1 MGDVDF
7 EEAKKRASW
16 ITPVPGGNFLEF
28 RNLEILNYC
37 SQCML
42 IFKMLDSMFEA
53 LHLSI

>member
-7 EEAKKRASW
+7 EEAKKMASW
-16 ITPVPGGNFLEF
+16 ITPVPGGNFLEL

-37 SQCML
+37 SQCKL
-42 IFKMLDSMFEA
+42 IFTMLDSMFEA